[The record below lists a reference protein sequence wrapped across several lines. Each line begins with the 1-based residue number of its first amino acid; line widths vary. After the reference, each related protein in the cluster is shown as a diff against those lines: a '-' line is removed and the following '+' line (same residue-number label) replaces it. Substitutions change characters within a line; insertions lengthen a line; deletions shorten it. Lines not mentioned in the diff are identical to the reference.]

1 MQSAVGIFRSISEAK
16 EAVADLRAAGIPQEK
31 INLLTP
37 GDLNTV
43 EQELAQVPKSETEQ
57 PGIGKGIGALLGGA
71 IGAAGGLSAGSAIAS
86 LFIPGVG
93 PVIAAGLAAAGLL
106 GVGGAAAGAAAGEK
120 FENANTAGLP
130 EDEIFFYEDA
140 LRRGRTVVVA
150 FSDENQQL
158 EAARKIFAAR
168 GAESIDAARET
179 WWTGLRDAEQEHYQ
193 APGDG
198 AAKRERTYRSGYEA
212 ALRPDTRGKSYAESK
227 EMLNRT
233 HSQICEDPIFVRGY
247 ERGREFEQRLRSST
261 EDKPQRRVA

>member
-16 EAVADLRAAGIPQEK
+16 EAVADLSAAGIPQEK

-130 EDEIFFYEDA
+130 EDEIFFYDKA
-140 LRRGRTVVVA
+140 ANQWTVVLKKGKHPYICTVD
-150 FSDENQQL
+150 S
-158 EAARKIFAAR
+158 
-168 GAESIDAARET
+168 
-179 WWTGLRDAEQEHYQ
+179 H
-193 APGDG
+193 
-198 AAKRERTYRSGYEA
+198 AKFGMK
-212 ALRPDTRGKSYAESK
+212 GVFKS
-227 EMLNRT
+227 T
-233 HSQICEDPIFVRGY
+233 
-247 ERGREFEQRLRSST
+247 
-261 EDKPQRRVA
+261 